1 MEVTN
6 LQSRDHWVFKKHT
19 NNIDILVDVALNLK
33 ERRANV
39 SSDDKKKIFEDLK
52 ARSVYHPRQSARQM
66 PLDAINHRIDELS
79 YYLFGYSATIDK
91 KKKFIFSPLGNLFLK
106 NIDNK
111 EKTSKIFA
119 TMLTGIQFPHPSSK
133 PSQDFSIFPFRLIF
147 QLLLDDRLEGKLYSY
162 EVYQHLIFLKEI
174 TNSMYEEVV
183 QDILVSRKLSSEEKF
198 NHLKTHEHE
207 IVKSVYEWDYYVLKL
222 LSSQGILVTSNVNTV
237 GKLYHPVKNEGTK
250 PTARKFN
257 DSSFVLN
264 EDLKPFVKR
273 LLNSYPLF
281 DEPIKLDNDKIQ
293 TSEII
298 KEIYSFY
305 PDILLQEIGEQSGN
319 FPSEILKLPKLIEE
333 YALNEDGQTF
343 SKFEDVL
350 EDAFNLFH
358 NVEAEKLAGAGRTD
372 IECVYLPLPE
382 KFAVEA
388 KSTSNKLPSLNAG
401 RLRRHRNLIGAKY
414 TIVITPRYVPS
425 VKYDIDGQDIVIIK
439 ANTFAEYIYNY
450 LNEGIRKIDFSEIRE
465 IILDKMGTDI
475 SLAISE
481 KTLMNFGG

>member
-1 MEVTN
+1 M
-6 LQSRDHWVFKKHT
+6 
-19 NNIDILVDVALNLK
+19 
-33 ERRANV
+33 
-39 SSDDKKKIFEDLK
+39 
-52 ARSVYHPRQSARQM
+52 
-66 PLDAINHRIDELS
+66 
-79 YYLFGYSATIDK
+79 
-91 KKKFIFSPLGNLFLK
+91 
-106 NIDNK
+106 
-111 EKTSKIFA
+111 
-119 TMLTGIQFPHPSSK
+119 
-133 PSQDFSIFPFRLIF
+133 
-147 QLLLDDRLEGKLYSY
+147 
-162 EVYQHLIFLKEI
+162 
-174 TNSMYEEVV
+174 
-183 QDILVSRKLSSEEKF
+183 
-198 NHLKTHEHE
+198 
-207 IVKSVYEWDYYVLKL
+207 
-222 LSSQGILVTSNVNTV
+222 
-237 GKLYHPVKNEGTK
+237 KNEGTK

-350 EDAFNLFH
+350 EDAFNLFY

-382 KFAVEA
+382 KFSVEA